1 LIRDASETTIGG
13 QPRIGNM
20 AGFCRDCLD
29 DVPERAARC
38 PACGSPRLAR
48 HPDLDRLAIAHVDC
62 DAFYAAVEKRDD
74 PSLRDKP
81 LIIGGGRRGVVS
93 AACYIA
99 RTFGIR
105 SAMPMFQAKKLCP
118 HATVVPPDMAKYAR
132 VGREVRTL
140 MLDLTPLVEPLSID
154 EAFLDL
160 SGTER
165 LHGRPAAKSLA
176 AFARTVED
184 RIGITVSIGLSE
196 NKFLAKLA
204 SDLDK
209 PRGFSV
215 LSRREAPDFL
225 ASRPVTFIWGV
236 GKATGDALAREG
248 FRVIADLQRADE
260 TDLMRRFGSEGRRLA
275 RLARGEDSREVSPE
289 RETKSVSA
297 ETTFET
303 DIGAFRELE
312 RTLWYLSE
320 KVSARLKAKEL
331 AGSTINVKLKT
342 TDFRT
347 RTRAQSLP
355 APTQLAAKIFAI
367 GRELLERE
375 TDGTKFRLLGI
386 GVSSLT
392 SPEDADPADLVDR
405 RGARDKAAEHAVDR
419 LRAKFGRTAVVKGL
433 ALDED

>member
-93 AACYIA
+93 TACYIA

-320 KVSARLKAKEL
+320 KVSARLKAKAL

>member
-1 LIRDASETTIGG
+1 
-13 QPRIGNM
+13 M

-48 HPDLDRLAIAHVDC
+48 HPELDQLAIAHVDC

-74 PSLRDKP
+74 PNLRDKP
-81 LIIGGGRRGVVS
+81 LIIGGGKRGVVS
-93 AACYIA
+93 TACYIA

-118 HATVVPPDMAKYAR
+118 HAAVVPPDMAKYAR
-132 VGREVRTL
+132 VGREVRAL

-165 LHGRPAAKSLA
+165 LHGRPPAKSLA

-184 RIGITVSIGLSE
+184 KIGITVSIGLSE

-236 GKATGDALAREG
+236 GKATGAALAREG
-248 FRVIADLQRADE
+248 FRTIADLQRADE
-260 TDLMRRFGSEGRRLA
+260 TDLMRRFGSEGQRLG
-275 RLARGEDSREVSPE
+275 RLARGEDSRDVSPE

-297 ETTFET
+297 ETTFES

-320 KVSARLKAKEL
+320 KVSARLKANEL
-331 AGSTINVKLKT
+331 AGSTINLKLKT
-342 TDFRT
+342 ADFRL

-355 APTQLAAKIFAI
+355 APTQLAAKIFSI

-386 GVSSLT
+386 GVSSLA

-419 LRAKFGRTAVVKGL
+419 LRAKFGRAAVVKGL

>member
-260 TDLMRRFGSEGRRLA
+260 TDLMRRFGSEGQRLA

>member
-93 AACYIA
+93 TACYIA

-260 TDLMRRFGSEGRRLA
+260 TDLMRRFGSEGQRLA